1 MHEIFHC
8 LQQAYR
14 KFHLNNFL
22 PFIVLISYTLIG
34 AAIFRKLEL
43 ELDLRERELFRR
55 SYNYAFNQI
64 TKRILE
70 LRCDDAVIRH
80 DQSLQVRYA
89 EEAVNWF
96 LDYTNLTGVIRER
109 NASSPWS
116 WYGSMFY
123 AGQLYTT
130 IGYGLPV
137 AKTLAGQIAS
147 IFYIMFGI
155 PIFLIILKDVG
166 RLLSRSFRKFYKRSR
181 STGKKFVGGVRKISV
196 SMKTLYNRTY
206 LPSTTG
212 SLHSSS
218 VKEVNLDPEVG
229 TLMQQSTRKFTHENA
244 FSIPIALAM
253 LILWIGFSAAL
264 FCLYEPEWGY
274 LTSVYFFFVSIS
286 TVGLGDIV
294 PGNKDMMLGY
304 FLLILIGL
312 ALLSMCINLIQ
323 VALEK
328 ILGQLLQEYID
339 EIERVAAIAKK
350 EVDYDCKIPP
360 FEVGMASGLLTVPLE
375 KQHKAMRSLPKR
387 FKEWIAERIANNMIE
402 SQLAEMNSDI
412 ESESEM
418 CIPFQHQSQEQQQQ
432 LQECRISPEVMQFSR
447 PTLRRGDLIDYLWK
461 HIPAIRTVQAL
472 EKAKFYTPNDNF
484 QSMLFSKFVGNSKLE
499 QFMDQVCQP
508 IPHTHHATTQ
518 TDIRHSAN
526 IATFEEDIHFSRG
539 LRDSSLIRS
548 DISHQSTHSLSNAFD
563 VESVLSDAFCD
574 IEFTEACALL
584 ATSDDSTS
592 ICASTTS
599 NQIARPTSRNPVNSA
614 SEWKSKWKQIP
625 RNLRTKSYHDTTS
638 SYSGEGS
645 TTALLPPLS
654 NIQLSQNRIGSLPSS
669 FQRSSLQSI
678 PSLFLRK
685 HDDEL

>member
-218 VKEVNLDPEVG
+218 VKEVNLDPEY
-229 TLMQQSTRKFTHENA
+229 SRKCIFDPDRLSNA
-244 FSIPIALAM
+244 YPLD
-253 LILWIGFSAAL
+253 
-264 FCLYEPEWGY
+264 C
-274 LTSVYFFFVSIS
+274 